1 MVWKLVKAIVLAA
14 FKKKKKKEKEKKD
27 KRKNKKK
34 KTMKKKAKE
43 RFDRNSNMIFST
55 ALTNK

>member
-14 FKKKKKKEKEKKD
+14 FKKKEKE
-27 KRKNKKK
+27 RKERQKKKK

>member
-14 FKKKKKKEKEKKD
+14 FKKRKEEKKKGRKK
-27 KRKNKKK
+27 R
-34 KTMKKKAKE
+34 MKKKARA
-43 RFDRNSNMIFST
+43 RFDHNSNMIFST

>member
-27 KRKNKKK
+27 KKKK
-34 KTMKKKAKE
+34 QTMKKKAKE